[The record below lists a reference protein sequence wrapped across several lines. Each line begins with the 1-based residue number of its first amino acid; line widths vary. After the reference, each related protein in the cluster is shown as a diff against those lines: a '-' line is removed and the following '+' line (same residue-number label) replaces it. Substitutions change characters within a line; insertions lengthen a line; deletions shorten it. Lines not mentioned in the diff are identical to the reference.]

1 MGQRCHALP
10 YVAPTITKTQ
20 LPLLQL
26 AGCRC
31 CLPAVQVVPRHGAG
45 AGRQAAAR
53 GVEKVRAAGPASCS
67 NAGMGQWQHLLSR
80 DPVCN
85 LQTARGHLAWV
96 LACSHAPLCSCCSYL
111 PAAWASGS
119 ARTTWRSVRTE
130 ASGCRWAAGLDGPHT
145 CDPPLHAAACWS
157 CRLGRDQKF
166 IVSPACRSLLLHV
179 TAVCAPPSRP
189 SPHPSGCRFGGPP
202 TPTSA
207 AAQLG
212 GAAGQR

>member
-53 GVEKVRAAGPASCS
+53 GVEKVRAAGPASCG

-130 ASGCRWAAGLDGPHT
+130 ASGCRWAAGL
-145 CDPPLHAAACWS
+145 AAAPGCHQRRGHQGRRVLCRWS
-157 CRLGRDQKF
+157 C
-166 IVSPACRSLLLHV
+166 
-179 TAVCAPPSRP
+179 PS
-189 SPHPSGCRFGGPP
+189 SGKVRNSS
-202 TPTSA
+202 TTSSA
-207 AAQLG
+207 AMLPVLIASSETCSSAAGPLCSG
-212 GAAGQR
+212 GAAMSAGAGTSARRVE